1 MAKVQQKTSL
11 CKKKNSCTC
20 KSCDELGRLKN
31 EIYQITSYLYVY
43 FDPMEDSLN
52 IIKRIEK
59 QIVTNHSIKETYYKT
74 IEGLSDDKKRLL
86 QELEFYEPGKSR
98 VRHLRIV

>member
-1 MAKVQQKTSL
+1 MSTSGH
-11 CKKKNSCTC
+11 KMTKNMYF
-20 KSCDELGRLKN
+20 
-31 EIYQITSYLYVY
+31 YQ
-43 FDPMEDSLN
+43 MEDSLN

-98 VRHLRIV
+98 VRHLRVIKLLNT